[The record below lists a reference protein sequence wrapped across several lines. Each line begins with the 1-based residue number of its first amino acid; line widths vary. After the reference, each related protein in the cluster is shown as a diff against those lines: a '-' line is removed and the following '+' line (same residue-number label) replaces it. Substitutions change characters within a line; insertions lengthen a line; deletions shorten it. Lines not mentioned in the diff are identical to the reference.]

1 MFGVFVGRKP
11 IYDRQLDVAGYELLL
26 HRYESDE
33 SEFTD
38 NEHASSQMILNTFME
53 IGLDRLVGEGLAFI
67 NLPRSFIMEK
77 FPLKF
82 LHDRVVLEIRDT
94 MNIDENLIDALKEF
108 AGYGFRLALDDVIG
122 PDFEASLIEMVDIV
136 KLDPTAI
143 NPTVLKKIVANFQ
156 KQNVQLLAKKVDS
169 LDIFDSC
176 RKLGFDYFEGYF
188 LCRPNIVSGRRMPA
202 TRMATLRLLAKL
214 QEPDIEFKDLEEI
227 IRSDVSLSY
236 RLLRLVNSVLY
247 ARPKKIESI
256 QQALTLLGIRRIR
269 DWVSMLLLSNIVDKP
284 RKLVITA
291 MERARMCE
299 ILALDLGE
307 HLSDM
312 GFMVG
317 MFSVLDALLDTP
329 LNEILASLP
338 VSDEI
343 SDALLH
349 HEGRLG
355 AVLHCVLSYE
365 EGKWEDALSSGIE
378 PDNIRDA
385 FLKSLDWATDV
396 SAVL

>member
-11 IYDRQLDVAGYELLL
+11 IYDRNLEVAGYELLL
-26 HRYESDE
+26 HRYETDE

-38 NEHASSQMILNTFME
+38 DDHASSQMILNTFME

-67 NLPRSFIMEK
+67 NLPRSFILEK
-77 FPLKF
+77 FPLRF
-82 LHDRVVLEIRDT
+82 LHDRVILEIRD
-94 MNIDENLIDALKEF
+94 NISFDEELIEALKEF

-122 PDFEASLIEMVDIV
+122 PDFDSSLFDMVDIV
-136 KLDPTAI
+136 KLDPTII
-143 NPTVLKKIVANFQ
+143 NQTLLTKMVKDLRRQ
-156 KQNVQLLAKKVDS
+156 EVQLLAKKVDS
-169 LDIFDSC
+169 LDVFDTS

-214 QEPDIEFKDLEEI
+214 QEPDIEFKELEDI

-236 RLLRLVNSVLY
+236 RLLRLVNSVFY

-256 QQALTLLGIRRIR
+256 HQALTLLGIRRIR

-299 ILALDLGE
+299 ILALDLDE
-307 HLSDM
+307 HLADM

-329 LNEILASLP
+329 LSEILESLP

-343 SDALLH
+343 ANALLH
-349 HEGRLG
+349 YDGHLG

-365 EGKWEDALSSGIE
+365 QGKWEDALSSGIE